1 MAVDKPQEGAGS
13 GDGDTASVG
22 AHERGIAAF
31 LVPARAARFNT
42 TIGSDRGRQKIRAR
56 LPHHAR
62 DFDSRYATQLA
73 SSLSVR
79 DTEKFLR
86 DAGAPT
92 SCYVLSEDTEID
104 GRILDLGEALSSVVL
119 AYGAGLISC
128 IPGRLGLF
136 SDEAPGGQWL
146 LRRPAEPRR

>member
-1 MAVDKPQEGAGS
+1 LVR
-13 GDGDTASVG
+13 
-22 AHERGIAAF
+22 AHERSISAF
-31 LVPARAARFNT
+31 LVPARAARFKT
-42 TIGSDRGRQKIRAR
+42 TIGSEKGREKVRAR

-62 DFDSRYATQLA
+62 DFDPRYATKLS

-79 DTEKFLR
+79 DIEKLLR

-92 SCYVLSEDTEID
+92 RCYVLSEDMDID
-104 GRILDLGEALSSVVL
+104 GRILDLGEALGSVAF

-136 SDEAPGGQWL
+136 SDEAPDGQWL
-146 LRRPAEPRR
+146 LRRTAEPRRLKRRARPV